1 MMRSNWL
8 PWLKSRTGTSS
19 CATRRP
25 RFRPFLEALE
35 TRALPA
41 VALNATQINGLDTNS
56 GNNNGLIEPPDP
68 IAAAGPNY
76 VVEIVNSTLLF
87 YNRHTGAT
95 TVQTLD
101 AFFSPLYPGTAA
113 GLFSDVYVTYD
124 EMAGRWFISTMDVDF
139 ISVQSFFDF
148 AVSDTS
154 DPTSFTEMHKVETDE
169 IAAHTLEQS
178 FTDFPRVGWNA
189 NAYVVSFNMFGFY
202 TEYPYNA
209 QILTIDKNSVLD
221 KNSSTITSY
230 QVDRPLPNST
240 MVPATMHGASATD
253 PTWFVEEKG
262 VEQDG
267 TYQYLRVVKMTN
279 YLSVSPTFTDYYVK
293 VTPYTISPFPEDPL
307 AQITTAI
314 DTRILSLD
322 WRKATG
328 HMVTCQNVGIDADN
342 NVHARWY
349 LLSTASTA
357 PALMDEGDTTPG
369 NSADTYMP
377 SAALTD
383 DDTIG
388 MTYLQSS
395 PTENMSM
402 YVTGRTASDAA
413 GTMEAPKVAVAGA
426 ASYNGT

>member
-1 MMRSNWL
+1 MVRSNWL
-8 PWLKSRTGTSS
+8 RWLKARTRTSS
-19 CATRRP
+19 CTNRRT

-41 VALNATQINGLDTNS
+41 VALNATQLNGLDTNS
-56 GNNNGLIEPPDP
+56 GNNGGLIEPPDP

-101 AFFSPLYPGTAA
+101 AFFAPLYPGTAA

-139 ISVQSFFDF
+139 IAVQSFFDF

-169 IAAHTLEQS
+169 IAAHTLEQT

-189 NAYVVSFNMFGFY
+189 NAYVVSFNMFGFF

-209 QILTIDKNSVLD
+209 KILTIDKNSVLD

-253 PTWFVEEKG
+253 PMWFVEEKG

-267 TYQYLRVVKMTN
+267 TYQYNRSLYNVYRRN
-279 YLSVSPTFTDYYVK
+279 LPAA
-293 VTPYTISPFPEDPL
+293 TPWALGYMGENGWICKPNGLHSKPVGDPGPGVEN
-307 AQITTAI
+307 AGVDRNWGQQIDKI
-314 DTRILSLD
+314 I
-322 WRKATG
+322 
-328 HMVTCQNVGIDADN
+328 
-342 NVHARWY
+342 
-349 LLSTASTA
+349 
-357 PALMDEGDTTPG
+357 
-369 NSADTYMP
+369 
-377 SAALTD
+377 
-383 DDTIG
+383 
-388 MTYLQSS
+388 
-395 PTENMSM
+395 
-402 YVTGRTASDAA
+402 
-413 GTMEAPKVAVAGA
+413 A
-426 ASYNGT
+426 ASGFVNVNANPGANKCLTTDVN